1 MTSTDKDRTYYRQS
15 TTLDL
20 IEYAKESGRS
30 ELEIAMGERL
40 AELADDGYDNHDDY
54 EYEVDYDDEVNTDK
68 PETKSNEK
76 KDN

>member
-40 AELADDGYDNHDDY
+40 AELADDGYDY
-54 EYEVDYDDEVNTDK
+54 EYEVDFDEAVETDT
-68 PETKSNEK
+68 ETKSNEK